1 MRRIATVRY
10 AACAHCHSLERHRA
24 LWLWLPDRIPHGA
37 QVLHVAPEAG
47 ITDRLQELPID
58 YVSTDLE
65 SPLAIRHDDLTALPD
80 PDDSFDVVICN
91 HVLEHIPDDRA
102 AMREIS
108 RVLRPGGFAVLQ
120 HPIAPQP
127 HTFEDLTVT
136 DPEQRL
142 ALFGQEDH
150 VRLYGRDFVDRL
162 IESGFGEAEIVSIE
176 SEIPQRL
183 HARYGLTGSATVL
196 AR

>member
-1 MRRIATVRY
+1 
-10 AACAHCHSLERHRA
+10 
-24 LWLWLPDRIPHGA
+24 
-37 QVLHVAPEAG
+37 
-47 ITDRLQELPID
+47 
-58 YVSTDLE
+58 
-65 SPLAIRHDDLTALPD
+65 
-80 PDDSFDVVICN
+80 VICN

-120 HPIAPQP
+120 HPIALQA
-127 HTFEDLTVT
+127 HTLEDPAVT

-162 IESGFGEAEIVSIE
+162 IDAGFGEAEIVSME
-176 SEIPQRL
+176 RQIPERL
-183 HARYGLTGSATVL
+183 DARYGLTGSATVL